1 VKLLNFRVGGRETFG
16 ALGTEGV
23 IDLGARLGTRAT
35 AGGTASATAV
45 ATAGATDVISL
56 LRAGL
61 AGEARAIVDTD
72 PRDYA
77 LGDVQILKPAGRGLR
92 YFCIGVN
99 YPDRNEEYKD
109 GSERPKYPSIFTRS
123 HTSFSAHDEPIVRP
137 RESEQLDYEG
147 EIVIVIGQGN
157 GESGRRIPLANAMS
171 HVFGYTCA
179 NEGSVRDWLRHS
191 KFNVTQGKNFD
202 RSGSIGP
209 YLVTADEVGTAPLR
223 VTTRV
228 NGEVRQDDTSD
239 RMIFQMPY
247 LIHYISTFCTL
258 EPGDVILTGTPS
270 GAGAR
275 FDPPRYLKAGDEV
288 EVEISRVGLLRNKV
302 VDDVL

>member
-1 VKLLNFRVGGRETFG
+1 VKLLNFRAEGRESFG
-16 ALGTEGV
+16 TLGSRG
-23 IDLGARLGTRAT
+23 IMDLGARLRG
-35 AGGTASATAV
+35 
-45 ATAGATDVISL
+45 GATDIASFMRLGLLGPARSL
-56 LRAGL
+56 
-61 AGEARAIVDTD
+61 ARMDAA
-72 PRDYA
+72 DYT
-77 LGDVQILKPAGRGLR
+77 LDDVRLLTPAGRGVR

-109 GSERPKYPSIFTRS
+109 GSERPKYPSIFMRS
-123 HTSFSAHDEPIVRP
+123 HTSFAAPGDPIVRP

-147 EIVIVIGQGN
+147 EIVIVIGHG
-157 GESGRRIPLANAMS
+157 GRRISESNAMS
-171 HVFGYTCA
+171 HVFGYACA

-209 YLVTADEVGTAPLR
+209 YLVTADEVGAEPMR

-239 RMIFQMPY
+239 RMIFKMPY

-275 FDPPRYLKAGDEV
+275 FDPPRYLKPGDKVDV
-288 EVEISRVGLLRNKV
+288 EVSRVGLLSNTV
-302 VDDVL
+302 VDDES

>member
-1 VKLLNFRVGGRETFG
+1 MKLLNFRVGNREFFG

-23 IDLGARLGTRAT
+23 VDLGARLR
-35 AGGTASATAV
+35 GGSV
-45 ATAGATDVISL
+45 PGVTDVISM
-56 LRAGL
+56 LRADL
-61 AGEARAIVDTD
+61 VGEARAIMDTD
-72 PRDYA
+72 PCDFA
-77 LGDVQILKPAGRGLR
+77 VGEVQILKPVGRGLR

-109 GSERPKYPSIFTRS
+109 GTERPKYPSIFTRS

-147 EIVIVIGQGN
+147 EIVIVIGQG
-157 GESGRRIPLANAMS
+157 GRRIAQENAMT
-171 HVFGYTCA
+171 HVFAYTCA

-202 RSGSIGP
+202 RSGAIGP
-209 YLVTADEVGTAPLR
+209 WLVTADEVGTAPLGIR
-223 VTTRV
+223 TRV
-228 NGEVRQDDTSD
+228 NGELRQADTSD

-258 EPGDVILTGTPS
+258 EPGDVILTGTPA

-288 EVEISRVGLLRNKV
+288 DVEVSRIGLLRNKV
-302 VDDVL
+302 IDDAL

>member
-1 VKLLNFRVGGRETFG
+1 MRLLNFRIEGRESFG
-16 ALGTEGV
+16 ALGPKGV
-23 IDLGARLGTRAT
+23 VDLGVRLRG
-35 AGGTASATAV
+35 AGVGRGEGNIVSA
-45 ATAGATDVISL
+45 

-61 AGEARAIVDTD
+61 TGPVSSMAAHLA
-72 PRDYA
+72 PDYA
-77 LGDVQILKPAGRGLR
+77 LEEVQILSPAGRGLR

-123 HTSFSAHDEPIVRP
+123 HTSFSAHGEPIVRP

-147 EIVIVIGQGN
+147 EIVIVMGRG
-157 GESGRRIPLANAMS
+157 GRRIPQEAALS
-171 HVFGYTCA
+171 HVYGYTCA

-209 YLVTADEVGTAPLR
+209 FLVSADEVGPAPLR
-223 VTTRV
+223 VSTRV

-239 RMIFQMPY
+239 RMIFQIPY

-275 FDPPRYLKAGDEV
+275 FDPPRYLKAGDVV
-288 EVEISRVGLLRNKV
+288 EVEISRVGLLRNTV
-302 VDDVL
+302 VDDDQ

>member
-1 VKLLNFRVGGRETFG
+1 MKLLHFRAEGRESFG
-16 ALGTEGV
+16 TLGSRG
-23 IDLGARLGTRAT
+23 IMDLGARLRG
-35 AGGTASATAV
+35 
-45 ATAGATDVISL
+45 GATDLASFLRLGLIGPATSL
-56 LRAGL
+56 
-61 AGEARAIVDTD
+61 ARMDAA
-72 PRDYA
+72 DYQLDDVA
-77 LGDVQILKPAGRGLR
+77 LLTPVGRGVR

-109 GSERPKYPSIFTRS
+109 GSERPKYPSIFMRS
-123 HTSFSAHDEPIVRP
+123 HTSFAEPGQPIVRP

-147 EIVIVIGQGN
+147 EIVIVIGKG
-157 GESGRRIPLANAMS
+157 GRRIPEASAMA
-171 HVFGYTCA
+171 HVFGYSCA

-209 YLVTADEVGTAPLR
+209 YLVTADDVGAEPLR

-239 RMIFQMPY
+239 RMIFKMPY

-258 EPGDVILTGTPS
+258 ESGDVILTGTPS

-275 FDPPRYLKAGDEV
+275 FDPPRYLKPGDRV
-288 EVEISRVGLLRNKV
+288 DVEISRVGLLSNTV
-302 VDDVL
+302 VDDEP